1 MSERNV
7 EIVRRAIAAINDG
20 DPDAYLEVCS
30 PNVELLTPLV
40 PLEGP
45 LTGETGVRR
54 FFDLIAEGASA
65 FRLDVREIR
74 ELDGSR
80 VLAAGDIHASS
91 ERGMSLTQPF
101 ATLYEIEGQ
110 KLRRVR
116 VFAHLDEALEA
127 AGLSE

>member
-1 MSERNV
+1 MSQENV
-7 EIVRRAIAAINDG
+7 EIVQRAIDALNDG
-20 DPDAYLEVCS
+20 DPDAYLKVCS
-30 PNVELLTPLV
+30 PDVELLSPLG

-45 LTGETGVRR
+45 STGETGIRR
-54 FFDLIAEGASA
+54 YFDLIAEGASA

-74 ELDGSR
+74 ELDRSR

-116 VFAHLDEALEA
+116 VFARLDEALEA